1 MGNCHKK
8 NKVVKDSA
16 SEIISR
22 GSQLDMVNALK
33 DQGIVLPRY
42 IGHVYIFVFVNIE
55 IKTLELFTC
64 NGWLHTLGL

>member
-8 NKVVKDSA
+8 NEVVKDSA

-33 DQGIVLPRY
+33 DQGSCKVILLE
-42 IGHVYIFVFVNIE
+42 IHVDTKLIIFTRGSRGGKGVR
-55 IKTLELFTC
+55 TPLEK
-64 NGWLHTLGL
+64 